1 MRLTLDRIAGLVFLA
16 FCIAYGL
23 LAGNIELY
31 FGGENEPFTART
43 FPTVLA
49 WFGSIIAFL
58 IVVLPSRDAESA
70 DAATIRR
77 LDWRHVLP
85 LLVLMILYGLTIKS
99 VGFFVSTS
107 VFLLAGF
114 LILGERRWLVLAA
127 APIPIVATFQFL
139 LHDVLGIYIAD
150 PVLQALGIIS

>member
-1 MRLTLDRIAGLVFLA
+1 M
-16 FCIAYGL
+16 
-23 LAGNIELY
+23 
-31 FGGENEPFTART
+31 
-43 FPTVLA
+43 LA

-58 IVVLPSRDAESA
+58 IVVLPSRDTESA

-85 LLVLMILYGLTIKS
+85 LLVLMILYGLTIRS

-127 APIPIVATFQFL
+127 APIPIAAAFQFL
-139 LHDVLGIYIAD
+139 LHGVLGIYIAD
-150 PVLQALGIIS
+150 PLLQVLGIIS